1 MWKSCLRARAFFNV
15 ILERKSVTDNP
26 LENVSRLLQAPP
38 KTVTRFPENGYSSS
52 PTGHA
57 SLPLRHLAATSTTI
71 YIGTLGFAVH
81 EKRQQERS
89 IHVEVK
95 NGDVERALKRY
106 KWKYREE
113 SSPRMLRARQV
124 YMKPS
129 EKKLMLKKEGEIRR
143 RTRAFKDKVDWIM
156 SKRSRYVPLP
166 GWRGW
171 RHTHAFNPFAVG
183 IRCQRRTGPQYSQFQ
198 CVQVSNWVQNLVVC
212 TCPPTTKHIRLYCI
226 PLAMTAIL
234 K

>member
-15 ILERKSVTDNP
+15 TLERKSVTDNS
-26 LENVSRLLQAPP
+26 LGNVRRLLQASPE
-38 KTVTRFPENGYSSS
+38 TVTQFPDNGYSSS

-57 SLPLRHLAATSTTI
+57 SLSLRHLAATSTTI
-71 YIGTLGFAVH
+71 SIGTLGFAVL
-81 EKRQQERS
+81 ENRQQERS
-89 IHVEVK
+89 VHVEVK

-113 SSPRMLRARQV
+113 SSPRILRARQV

-156 SKRSRYVPLP
+156 SKRSRYVLHL
-166 GWRGW
+166 GW
-171 RHTHAFNPFAVG
+171 RHTHACNPFAID
-183 IRCQRRTGPQYSQFQ
+183 IRCQRRTGPQHSQFQ
-198 CVQVSNWVQNLVVC
+198 CVWVSIWVQIFLNAQI
-212 TCPPTTKHIRLYCI
+212 PPQHNR
-226 PLAMTAIL
+226 
-234 K
+234 